1 MAYDE
6 QKLARTCGVSVAKI
20 REIAKQGIFTTATD
34 DASALVLV
42 TRYLFATR
50 DSAEAKAR
58 SAKAKAELEET
69 KAAAAKRK
77 LDRAAPLIEA
87 IPGRRKNRGGKYT
100 PALAARLL
108 ERLCNGESLYRASIA
123 EGVTENAV
131 REWVKYYPEFSARYA
146 QARKDGYVA
155 WGDKFVKLLEDS
167 IVLSDDPALDPQEK
181 SVRLS
186 AIKLVLDN
194 LKWLLCKMLPKVY
207 GDSSTVVHTTASEG
221 GITLAHTGEKLDAV
235 IERVA
240 ARQAKYA
247 QMEVEKHD
255 AE

>member
-1 MAYDE
+1 MAYDL

-20 REIAKQGIFTTATD
+20 REVEKQGIFTTATD

-58 SAKAKAELEET
+58 AATAKAELEET

-77 LDRAAPLIEA
+77 LDRSAPLIQP

-108 ERLCNGESLYRASIA
+108 ERLCSGESLFRACQA
-123 EGVTENAV
+123 EGLSEASV
-131 REWVKYYPEFSARYA
+131 REWVKYYPEFSSRYA

-167 IVLSDDPALDPQEK
+167 IVVADNSELEPQEK

-221 GITLAHTGEKLDAV
+221 GITLAHTGERLEAV

-247 QMEVEKHD
+247 QMQADEND
-255 AE
+255 T